1 MKAKFWPGRAR
12 VTRTNELLLA
22 SVMFAACGIAHGQDQ
37 SQQPSSQAPEE
48 GEVIVVTGSRIA
60 RDVADASTPI
70 AVIGAEEVRL
80 SGAMTM
86 DEMLNEQPQFVSA
99 TNGGS
104 TANTVPAGSAA
115 GAAYVNLRGFGPTR
129 SLTLV
134 NGRRFAIFGPEQV
147 TDLNTI
153 PTALVERTEV
163 VTGGSSAVYGSDAIT
178 GVINFIIKDDY
189 EGIGANVQYG
199 SDSATSTPTYSVDFT
214 AGHNFAEGRGNAVVS
229 LNYYKREGFTRA
241 ERGDWAALPYG
252 EGCVTQDTWSETMIG
267 TPNGA
272 PAATCAAS
280 GGKMGFVF
288 SGSGDIPNGRFTLT
302 PAQITAA
309 QAQLATAG
317 LSGLGANG
325 FTFNDAGATGS
336 QRLVNRPADDF
347 NLTQF
352 NYLQVPQERKMVNA
366 FAHYEFAPAATGYV
380 ELHYSNNQVDQQLTQ
395 SNINGQFL
403 FNTNNPYLD
412 ANMQALLARLD
423 ATETGTTTLAQG
435 PIIQTTTPN
444 DGLAVF
450 TAGRRLVELP
460 FRHNVDDHDVYRGAI
475 GVKGDLGD
483 VSDKFF
489 RKLAYDVYY
498 SYARSED
505 ESSQEGA
512 ASRSRYAQAL
522 LSVNGAA
529 PVANIF
535 GQNLSD
541 AAVEAILIH
550 STNTTNAE
558 QQVAAATLTGEA
570 FDTWAGAV
578 NFSVGLEWRTAE
590 AEYLPDEYLR
600 TGDVIGFNPGNPTAG
615 DVTSKEFFAE
625 VRVPVLADVPGFQ
638 NVTLNGAYRSSDYDL
653 EGVGRVGTYLYGLDW
668 RIHDAV
674 KVRAQWQHAIRAPN
688 IGDLYGGLNLNFQTL
703 NDPCSNRTAA
713 GAQTAELRALCVATG
728 VPLTSV
734 FTAGVQPENIIPTRF
749 GGNPNLE
756 EESSDTRTIGVVLT
770 PIPDLSVSLDF
781 FDITLDNAIAQLG
794 GGAQNTL
801 NLCYL
806 TVRDASSDFCQA
818 VHRNPN
824 TGSITVPYS
833 LDVLQANIGGL
844 STRGI
849 DLQARYGFDLGFG
862 FDGASR
868 LAIQT
873 AWTYTDEFTVT
884 PMQAV
889 PQNKN
894 RCVGAYGS
902 TCGEPIP
909 EYKGNTRFTW
919 TSGPLGVSLRHR
931 YVDAVTSDRYLV
943 PARSGTLQPAQY
955 PNLLAMTNPKL
966 DVKQYLDLSFTYD
979 VGEVAQ
985 IFAGVNNVTDE
996 DPPIVAGF
1004 GGYGNTFP
1012 ATYDYAGI
1020 TYFLGVSIN
1029 AF

>member
-1 MKAKFWPGRAR
+1 MKANSWPGRAR

-22 SVMFAACGIAHGQDQ
+22 SVMIAACGIAQSQDQ
-37 SQQPSSQAPEE
+37 SQQPSSQASEE

-60 RDVADASTPI
+60 RDVSDASTPI
-70 AVIGAEEVRL
+70 AVIGAEEIKL
-80 SGAMTM
+80 SGSMTV

-134 NGRRFAIFGPEQV
+134 NGRRFAIFGPEQI

-178 GVINFIIKDDY
+178 GVINFIIKDDF
-189 EGIGANVQYG
+189 EGIGANAQYG
-199 SDSATSTPTYSVDFT
+199 TDSATSTPTFSVDFT

-229 LNYYKREGFTRA
+229 LNYYKRDGFTRA
-241 ERGDWAALPYG
+241 ERGDWAELPYG
-252 EGCVTQDTWSETMIG
+252 EGCVTAATWSETLVG

-272 PAATCAAS
+272 TAANCPAS

-288 SGSGDIPNGRFTLT
+288 SGSGDIPNGRYTLT
-302 PAQITAA
+302 PAQITAS
-309 QAQLATAG
+309 QGQLATAG
-317 LSGLGANG
+317 LAGLGANG

-352 NYLQVPQERKMVNA
+352 NYLQVPQERKMANA
-366 FAHYEFAPAATGYV
+366 FAHFEFSPAATGYV
-380 ELHYSNNQVDQQLTQ
+380 ELHYSNNKVDQQLTQ

-403 FNTNNPYLD
+403 FDTNNPYVD
-412 ANMQALLARLD
+412 ANMQALLRQLD
-423 ATETGTTTLAQG
+423 ASETGTTSLPQG
-435 PIIQTTTPN
+435 PITQTTTPN
-444 DGLAVF
+444 DGFAIL

-460 FRHNVDDHDVYRGAI
+460 YRNNVDDHDVSRGALGI
-475 GVKGDLGD
+475 KGDLGD

-489 RKLAYDVYY
+489 RQLAYDVYY
-498 SYARSED
+498 SYAKSED

-535 GQNLSD
+535 GQNLTE
-541 AAVEAILIH
+541 AAVEAILIR
-550 STNTTNAE
+550 STNITNAE
-558 QQVAAATLTGEA
+558 QQVAAATLTGDA

-578 NFSVGLEWRTAE
+578 NFSVGFEWRTAE
-590 AEYLPDEYLR
+590 AEYIPDEYLR
-600 TGDVIGFNPGNPTAG
+600 TGDVIGFNPGNPTSG

-625 VRVPVLADVPGFQ
+625 VRIPVLADVPGFQ
-638 NVTLNGAYRSSDYDL
+638 DVTINGAYRSSDYDL

-668 RIHDAV
+668 RIHDSV

-703 NDPCSNRTAA
+703 TDPCSNRGAA
-713 GAQTAELRALCVATG
+713 STRTPELSALCQATG
-728 VPLTSV
+728 VPATSV
-734 FTAGVQPENIIPTRF
+734 FTAGVQPENIIPVRF
-749 GGNPNLE
+749 GGNPNLQ
-756 EESSDTRTIGVVLT
+756 EESSETRTIGVVLT
-770 PIPDLSVSLDF
+770 PIPDLFVSVDF
-781 FDITLDNAIAQLG
+781 FDITLDDAISQLG

-806 TVRDASSDFCQA
+806 TVKDASSDFCQA
-818 VHRNPN
+818 IHRNPN

-862 FDGASR
+862 IDGASR
-868 LAIQT
+868 LVLQT

-889 PQNKN
+889 PTNKN

-909 EYKGNTRFTW
+909 DYKGNTRFTW

-931 YVDAVTSDRYLV
+931 YIDAVTTDRYVLPLRNGV
-943 PARSGTLQPAQY
+943 QPASL
-955 PNLLAMTNPKL
+955 PNLATMSNPKL
-966 DVKQYLDLSFTYD
+966 DAKQYIDLSLTYD
-979 VGEVAQ
+979 FGDRVEV
-985 IFAGVNNVTDE
+985 FAGANNVTDE

-1012 ATYDYAGI
+1012 ATYDYAGV
-1020 TYFLGVSIN
+1020 TYFLGVSFK
-1029 AF
+1029 AY

>member
-1 MKAKFWPGRAR
+1 MKANSWPGRAR

-22 SVMFAACGIAHGQDQ
+22 SVMIAACGIAQSQDQ
-37 SQQPSSQAPEE
+37 SQQPSSQASEE

-60 RDVADASTPI
+60 RDVSDASTPI
-70 AVIGAEEVRL
+70 AVIGAEEIKL
-80 SGAMTM
+80 SGSMTV

-134 NGRRFAIFGPEQV
+134 NGRRFAIFGPEQI

-178 GVINFIIKDDY
+178 GVINFIIKDDF
-189 EGIGANVQYG
+189 EGIGANAQYG
-199 SDSATSTPTYSVDFT
+199 TDSATSTPTFSVDFT

-229 LNYYKREGFTRA
+229 LNYYKRDGFTRA
-241 ERGDWAALPYG
+241 ERGDWAELPYG
-252 EGCVTQDTWSETMIG
+252 EGCVTAATWSETLVG

-272 PAATCAAS
+272 TAANCPAS

-288 SGSGDIPNGRFTLT
+288 SGSGDIPNGRYTLT
-302 PAQITAA
+302 PAQITAS
-309 QAQLATAG
+309 QGQLATAG
-317 LSGLGANG
+317 LAGLGANG

-352 NYLQVPQERKMVNA
+352 NYLQVPQERKMANA
-366 FAHYEFAPAATGYV
+366 FAHFEFSPAATGYA
-380 ELHYSNNQVDQQLTQ
+380 ELHYSNNKVDQQLTQ

-403 FNTNNPYLD
+403 FDTNNPYVD
-412 ANMQALLARLD
+412 ANMQALLRQLD
-423 ATETGTTTLAQG
+423 ASETGTTSLPQG
-435 PIIQTTTPN
+435 PITQTTTPN
-444 DGLAVF
+444 DGFAIL

-460 FRHNVDDHDVYRGAI
+460 YRNNVDDHDVSRGAL

-489 RKLAYDVYY
+489 RQLAYDVYY
-498 SYARSED
+498 SYAKSED

-535 GQNLSD
+535 GQNLTE
-541 AAVEAILIH
+541 AAVEAILIR
-550 STNTTNAE
+550 STNITNAE
-558 QQVAAATLTGEA
+558 QQVAAATLTGDA

-578 NFSVGLEWRTAE
+578 NFSVGFEWRTAE
-590 AEYLPDEYLR
+590 AEYIPDEYLR
-600 TGDVIGFNPGNPTAG
+600 TGDVIGFNPGNPTSG

-625 VRVPVLADVPGFQ
+625 VRIPVLADVPGFQ
-638 NVTLNGAYRSSDYDL
+638 DVTINGAYRSSDYDL

-668 RIHDAV
+668 RIHDSV

-703 NDPCSNRTAA
+703 TDPCSNRGAA
-713 GAQTAELRALCVATG
+713 STRTPELSALCQATG
-728 VPLTSV
+728 VPATSV
-734 FTAGVQPENIIPTRF
+734 FTAGVQPENIIPVRF
-749 GGNPNLE
+749 GGNPNLQ
-756 EESSDTRTIGVVLT
+756 EESSETRTIGVVLT
-770 PIPDLSVSLDF
+770 PIPDLFVSVDF
-781 FDITLDNAIAQLG
+781 FDITLDDAISQLG

-818 VHRNPN
+818 IHRNPN

-862 FDGASR
+862 IDGASR
-868 LAIQT
+868 LVLQT

-889 PQNKN
+889 PTNKN

-909 EYKGNTRFTW
+909 DYKGNTRFTW

-931 YVDAVTSDRYLV
+931 YIDAVTTDRYVLPLRNGV
-943 PARSGTLQPAQY
+943 QPASL
-955 PNLLAMTNPKL
+955 PNLATMSNPKL
-966 DVKQYLDLSFTYD
+966 DAKQYIDLSLTYD
-979 VGEVAQ
+979 FGDRVEV
-985 IFAGVNNVTDE
+985 FAGANNVTDE

-1012 ATYDYAGI
+1012 ATYDYAGV
-1020 TYFLGVSIN
+1020 TYFLGVSFK
-1029 AF
+1029 AY